1 MTDAERER
9 IRELGRQRGA
19 ELAATGVVARN
30 AHTLR
35 ALGWPE
41 AVRILL
47 ARKRTAA

>member
-9 IRELGRQRGA
+9 IRELGRRRGA

-35 ALGWPE
+35 TLGWPE
-41 AVRILL
+41 AVRNTQALPR
-47 ARKRTAA
+47 AS